1 MHKLPMHFRKGLL
14 LSILQIKSTLCRAN
28 ISAFPP
34 FKVTAKVSHRNFL
47 RAESLLNIK
56 SLKQKTKN
64 KQAQGSQWCAG
75 ETAPTGSLRLTVK
88 F

>member
-64 KQAQGSQWCAG
+64 KQAQGSG
-75 ETAPTGSLRLTVK
+75 VLERLLLPAPYD
-88 F
+88 

>member
-56 SLKQKTKN
+56 SLKQKNK
-64 KQAQGSQWCAG
+64 KQASTGQWCAG